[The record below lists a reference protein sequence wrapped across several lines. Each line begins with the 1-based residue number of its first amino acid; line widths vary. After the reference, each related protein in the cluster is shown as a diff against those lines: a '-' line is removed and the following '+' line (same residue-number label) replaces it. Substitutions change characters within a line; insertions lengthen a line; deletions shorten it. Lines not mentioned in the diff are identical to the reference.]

1 MPPFKHGHVR
11 DEIEEVSSKMAD
23 TPKKRPFVNR
33 ELEYVQSIHNTLVPE
48 EFPEGPYGASVFLD
62 QPLGKSSPWE
72 PGQQTNHRFFDENPA
87 FSDKLAHPPNA
98 DLPDL

>member
-1 MPPFKHGHVR
+1 
-11 DEIEEVSSKMAD
+11 MAD
-23 TPKKRPFVNR
+23 PRPTGEFITR
-33 ELEYVQSIHNTLVPE
+33 ELEYVLSMHNTLVPE

-62 QPLGKSSPWE
+62 EPLGKSSPWE

-87 FSDKLAHPPNA
+87 FTDDLAHPPNA